1 MDNIVESK
9 DPCKSFGGKLAKRL
23 TILSICVVLLGGTDC
38 SPGDQYCSRCG
49 SSLKST
55 EDSETTNE
63 TRR

>member
-23 TILSICVVLLGGTDC
+23 TVLSICVVLLGGTD
-38 SPGDQYCSRCG
+38 CSRCG